1 MSQVTLSASM
11 RSNLL
16 SLQKTQGLMDI
27 TQERLSTG
35 LEVNSA
41 LDNPSAYYTA
51 QSLACR
57 AKDLS
62 ALLDAMGQGVQTV
75 QAANEGL
82 EAITTFVQQA
92 KAIAN
97 AAKDEANKL
106 VRSTGEFEIP
116 ADGNLSLIIGDVS
129 VDVAVTAA
137 GTTSLETLAEAMN
150 TAIAGN
156 AKLKDKFLAAADGE
170 TITVKSLDSQEVT
183 VSFEGAGI
191 KLNGSIGN
199 DNRYEAVSRYNEV
212 LGQIDQV
219 AKDAGYKGVNLLQEN
234 DITVVFNEDRSSAI
248 TVEGVDASAKGLG
261 LSVVENWGD
270 TNVIDVS
277 IQEAE
282 TALNTLLVMSS
293 DFGNNY
299 AVIQT
304 REDFTESLI
313 NVLNE
318 GADKLTLADMNEESA
333 NMLELQT
340 RQQLAINS
348 LSLASQAALSVLK
361 LF

>member
-137 GTTSLETLAEAMN
+137 GTTSIDKLAEAMN

-191 KLNGSIGN
+191 KLNGSIGMIIVMKRFR
-199 DNRYEAVSRYNEV
+199 DTMRFWGRLIRWRKMRGIRV
-212 LGQIDQV
+212 LIYC
-219 AKDAGYKGVNLLQEN
+219 KKM
-234 DITVVFNEDRSSAI
+234 I
-248 TVEGVDASAKGLG
+248 
-261 LSVVENWGD
+261 
-270 TNVIDVS
+270 
-277 IQEAE
+277 
-282 TALNTLLVMSS
+282 
-293 DFGNNY
+293 
-299 AVIQT
+299 
-304 REDFTESLI
+304 
-313 NVLNE
+313 
-318 GADKLTLADMNEESA
+318 
-333 NMLELQT
+333 
-340 RQQLAINS
+340 
-348 LSLASQAALSVLK
+348 
-361 LF
+361 